1 MQVRFLSAAFYIT
14 LFYKC
19 RKNDDPLDTVR
30 LLDIKGVCKRAF
42 CLYRKG
48 IEMQKDKLSKIRD
61 FIVKNCKIVFP
72 IIVVAVVAFTFSVAL
87 NWNHDKSQNNN
98 LPGGGS
104 SETETGDT
112 GETASPQPEEVLLVE
127 NEDSEI
133 AELIQ
138 TYFDARET
146 GDKAVLS
153 DLFDVILTEDLQ
165 RYEEWSRYIDH
176 YSDRQIYTKQGL
188 LPGSVIAYVYYKVCF
203 VNREEG
209 VPGSENI
216 YICRDDE
223 GKLYIKSFNSSL
235 DFSEEENAYINILND
250 QDDVTDF
257 NNRVTVEFQN
267 LVMDNPELLS
277 YLTEV
282 GQIVQESVGLSLA
295 DQNATGGNDDN
306 PGGTEDNPEGSQ
318 PTETEVPPVD
328 TTPEYATATA
338 KVNVRKSDSE
348 KAEKLGTVSK
358 GTQVK
363 VQEVRVNGWT
373 KVLYEGKD
381 GFIKSDYLQ
390 FAESVSGQQVI
401 GTVTATTNV
410 NIRAAA
416 SQSAGKLGTLV
427 GGASLDLLAVEDD
440 WCKVVFAGQVAY
452 VKAEYVKQNLN

>member
-1 MQVRFLSAAFYIT
+1 
-14 LFYKC
+14 
-19 RKNDDPLDTVR
+19 
-30 LLDIKGVCKRAF
+30 
-42 CLYRKG
+42 
-48 IEMQKDKLSKIRD
+48 MQKDKLSKIRG

-72 IIVVAVVAFTFSVAL
+72 VIVVAVVAFTFSVAL
-87 NWNHDKSQNNN
+87 NWNHDKTQNNN

-104 SETETGDT
+104 SETETDDL
-112 GETASPQPEEVLLVE
+112 GETAAPQPEEVLLVE
-127 NEDSEI
+127 NEDPEI

-138 TYFDARET
+138 TYFNARET

-153 DLFDVILTEDLQ
+153 DLYDVILTEDLQ

-188 LPGSVIAYVYYKVCF
+188 LPGSVIAYIYYKVCF

-223 GKLYIKSFNSSL
+223 GQLYIKSFSSSL
-235 DFSEEENAYINILND
+235 DFSELENAYINTLNE

-267 LVMDNPELLS
+267 LLMENPELLS

-282 GQIVQESVGLSLA
+282 SQIVQESVGLSLA
-295 DQNATGGNDDN
+295 DQNATGGNDDQ
-306 PGGTEDNPEGSQ
+306 GGTENNQEGET
-318 PTETEVPPVD
+318 PAETEAPIVD

-338 KVNVRKSDSE
+338 TVNVRKSDSE
-348 KAEKLGTVSK
+348 KADKLGKVQK
-358 GTQVK
+358 GSQVK

-373 KVLYEGKD
+373 KVIYEGKD
-381 GFIKSDYLQ
+381 GYIKSDYLQ
-390 FAESVSGQQVI
+390 FAESASGQQVI

-410 NIRAAA
+410 KIRAGA
-416 SQSAGKLGTLV
+416 STSAEQLGTLV
-427 GGASLDLLAVEDD
+427 KGASLDFLAVEGE

-452 VKAEYVKQNLN
+452 VKAEYVTQNLTS